1 MDDVERHDS
10 SEVAEYRRGVSLRT
24 TVKGFLGRF
33 LPASVASLFG
43 TVLASATFGSGS
55 LVPLLRV
62 LAEWSGL
69 VGIGFGI
76 GLFGLGRWLYPD
88 AKVDG
93 LRSILAGVLA
103 PLLPLAFL
111 YGNALFQTGLGLGV
125 WEGRVLFILGGLAA
139 ALIMFFPWLTPTPEH
154 MRESHTPLV
163 DDGPGPEFIGGAS

>member
-1 MDDVERHDS
+1 MDDLARHDS
-10 SEVAEYRRGVSLRT
+10 SEVAEYCRGVSLRT

-62 LAEWSGL
+62 LGEWSGL

-76 GLFGLGRWLYPD
+76 GLLGLSRWLYPD
-88 AKVDG
+88 SKVNG

-111 YGNALFQTGLGLGV
+111 YGNALFQTGLGLGL

-139 ALIMFFPWLTPTPEH
+139 AFITFFPWLTPTPVH
-154 MRESHTPLV
+154 MRESHAPLIEN
-163 DDGPGPEFIGGAS
+163 GAGQELTGGVS